1 MYTVAININHYNR
14 TYSLTCRDL
23 KRSPHWQSQ
32 GGDVWS
38 IRDTRET
45 EVKLFTV
52 LYTSNLEAIARKFAT
67 VVEAGYELAGYT
79 REMVKVVDGLE
90 V

>member
-1 MYTVAININHYNR
+1 MYTVAISINHYNR

-45 EVKLFTV
+45 E
-52 LYTSNLEAIARKFAT
+52 
-67 VVEAGYELAGYT
+67 EAGYELAGYT
-79 REMVKVVDGLE
+79 RELVKVVDGLA